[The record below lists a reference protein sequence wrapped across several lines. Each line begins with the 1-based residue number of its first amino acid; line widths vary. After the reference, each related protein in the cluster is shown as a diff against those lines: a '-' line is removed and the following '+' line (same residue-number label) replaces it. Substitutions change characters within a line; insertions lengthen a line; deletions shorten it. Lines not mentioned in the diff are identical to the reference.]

1 MQCQVTL
8 EASVAEEEAIG
19 WFFNHLFEPLF
30 SHAEVLALVGDP
42 LTHDTLQNW
51 ANRKYVT
58 PKLVNGKRRYNAL
71 EVATVSFAQPLVQNL
86 GMEPSAATL
95 AIVSAMLIFNRKLK
109 AKGLWATQA
118 QHQML
123 VYTDSVAD
131 PRVFDARK
139 LPPHFFEK
147 YEAFTVLAVGR
158 LLNDLARKQ
167 RDLVEARRP
176 N

>member
-1 MQCQVTL
+1 M
-8 EASVAEEEAIG
+8 AEEEAIG

-30 SHAEVLALVGDP
+30 SHAEVLALVDE

-58 PKLVNGKRRYNAL
+58 PKLVKGKRRYNAL
-71 EVATVSFAQPLVQNL
+71 EVATVSLAQPLVWNL
-86 GMEPSAATL
+86 GMDPSAATL
-95 AIVSAMLIFNRKLK
+95 AVVSAMLYFHRKLK
-109 AKGLWATQA
+109 AKEVSATQVR
-118 QHQML
+118 HQML
-123 VYTDSVAD
+123 AYTKSVAEAE
-131 PRVFDARK
+131 VFDARRI
-139 LPPHFFEK
+139 PPDFFEK

-167 RDLVEARRP
+167 RDFVEARRA